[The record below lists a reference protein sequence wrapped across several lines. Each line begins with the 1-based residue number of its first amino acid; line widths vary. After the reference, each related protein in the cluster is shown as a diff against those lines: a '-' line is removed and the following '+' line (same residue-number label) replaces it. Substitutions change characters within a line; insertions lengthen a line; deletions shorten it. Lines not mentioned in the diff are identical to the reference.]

1 MTENG
6 KCGAIM
12 GGRELNEMLK
22 GAFIEIFISIK
33 MIEPDAK
40 KGTAGGVGDGA
51 EGFDVGLAITG

>member
-1 MTENG
+1 
-6 KCGAIM
+6 M